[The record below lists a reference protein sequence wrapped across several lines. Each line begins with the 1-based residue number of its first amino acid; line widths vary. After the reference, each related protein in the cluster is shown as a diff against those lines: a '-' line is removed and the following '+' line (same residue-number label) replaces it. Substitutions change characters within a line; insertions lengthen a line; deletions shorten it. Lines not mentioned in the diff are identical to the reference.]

1 MNNCD
6 SISVKPCTAADYD
19 ALVEVWRRSVLASHH
34 FLAKA
39 DFDEIEANLATAYFP
54 AVELFGAV
62 CDGRIV
68 GFTGLSGDSIEML
81 FVRPE
86 YQGRSVGSA
95 LIDFAIGRGC
105 RRVDVNEQND
115 AALQFYRRR
124 GFAAV
129 SRDDTDD
136 AGRSYPIIHCRLT
149 DSTL

>member
-1 MNNCD
+1 MNNYNLI
-6 SISVKPCTAADYD
+6 SIKRCAAEDYD
-19 ALVEVWRRSVLASHH
+19 ALVDVWRQSVLASHH

-39 DFDEIEANLATAYFP
+39 DFDEIEANLASAYFP
-54 AVELFGAV
+54 AVELFGAMLG
-62 CDGRIV
+62 DRIV

-81 FVRPE
+81 FVLPE
-86 YQGRSVGSA
+86 YQGRGVGSA

-115 AALQFYRRR
+115 AALRFYQRR

-136 AGRSYPIIHCRLT
+136 AGRPYPIIHCRLT